1 MRRATDKTAATMDT
15 KIQQQITWVYTL
27 DLEKTASFYRNVLE
41 LPEVL
46 DQGYCRVFRV
56 TALSFIGVCQRP
68 DRHVEPKGVMLT
80 LLTKNVD
87 DWHRRLVALGAPV
100 VGEPRYTES
109 SKSYSFVCL
118 DPEGYRLEFQEFRD
132 ALWRW
137 PEP

>member
-1 MRRATDKTAATMDT
+1 LQNRWALTFAA
-15 KIQQQITWVYTL
+15 
-27 DLEKTASFYRNVLE
+27 ASVDPIR
-41 LPEVL
+41 P
-46 DQGYCRVFRV
+46 D
-56 TALSFIGVCQRP
+56 LSFGLVQKLGQVTP

-118 DPEGYRLEFQEFRD
+118 DPEGYRIEFQEFRD
-132 ALWRW
+132 ALWQW